1 MKLTFYGIVQG
12 VGFRPTVFRVAHAM
26 KLKGYVLNNGSNVEV
41 HIDKNPEEFIAKLKE
56 QLPPLARIDSIERE
70 ELEEKLGAF
79 DIKHSSNGRRV
90 SLIPADTA
98 MCDKCLADFHSADNR
113 RHLFP
118 FTNCTECGARFT
130 VIKDVPFDRTRTSME
145 EFQMCE
151 VCLAE
156 YSSQD
161 DRRFHAQTTSCPK
174 CGPKYRLYD
183 KAGSAIR
190 AGEPFELFARKIES
204 GSVGILKGWGGMH
217 IISTFESASR
227 LRSVYRRGEK
237 PYAVMMRDID
247 AAKKLAEI
255 SPLEEKL
262 MTSPQRPIVLV
273 KKRAMHAPMLERI
286 SPGLMNIGIM
296 LPYSGAHHLLFQK
309 LTVDGIVMTSANQ
322 PGEPMVTENQKAFDL
337 KLDCYLLHDRRI
349 VNRCD
354 DSVIRV
360 NGGKLSFIRKS
371 RGFVPV
377 PIQLNHKRSVIS
389 VGAQWDVTGA
399 VSRNG
404 ELFLTQYIGET
415 DKYQTLQYLE
425 SAIRHLRDL
434 LGVEKVEAIGLDKH
448 PRYSTRI
455 VAKSLAAYF
464 NAEMVETQHY
474 HAHAASL
481 MIDQGLSE
489 PGVFIAWDGTGYGDD
504 KTSWGGET
512 LIADFG
518 QYRRVGSLRTLPLL
532 GGDRAVLDVRRIVA
546 AIKLM
551 LNRDV
556 TEFPEADVEVFS
568 KMLPRSGRTSSMGRV
583 LDALS
588 CILDVS
594 CKRTYEGEP
603 AIKLERLL
611 AAGRP
616 VFKFNVTAEIVDGV
630 RVIDTLNLFEQLFD
644 KQWQGERG
652 RANIARSFVEALANE
667 AASMACEVAKA
678 EGLKYVG
685 FCGGVSY
692 NGVITDI
699 LRKRV
704 ESEKLIFAV
713 HDRIPNGDG
722 GISAGQ
728 NAIAG
733 AKVTGK
739 D

>member
-12 VGFRPTVFRVAHAM
+12 VGFRPTVFRVALGM
-26 KLKGYVLNNGSNVEV
+26 RLKGYVLNNGSNVEV
-41 HIDKNPEEFIAKLKE
+41 HIDKNPDEFIAKLKE
-56 QLPPLARIDSIERE
+56 HLSPLARIDSVERE
-70 ELEEKLGAF
+70 EVEEKFGAF
-79 DIKHSSNGRRV
+79 EIRHSSNGRRV
-90 SLIPADTA
+90 SLIPSDTA
-98 MCDKCLADFHSADNR
+98 ICDKCLSDLNSAGNR
-113 RHLFP
+113 RYLFP

-130 VIKDVPFDRTRTSME
+130 VIKDVPYDRSRTSME
-145 EFQMCE
+145 EFQMCGD
-151 VCLAE
+151 CQSE
-156 YSSQD
+156 YSDQY
-161 DRRFHAQTTSCPK
+161 DRRFHAQTISCQK

-190 AGEPFELFARKIES
+190 TPEPFEDFAGKIES
-204 GSVGILKGWGGMH
+204 GAVGLLKGWGGMH
-217 IISTFESASR
+217 VVSTFESASK

-237 PYAVMMRDID
+237 PYAVMMRDIES
-247 AAKKLAEI
+247 AKKLAVI
-255 SPLEEKL
+255 SPAEEKL

-273 KKRAMHAPMLERI
+273 NKRAEHAPMLDRV

-296 LPYSGAHHLLFQK
+296 LPYSGAHHLLFHH
-309 LTVDGIVMTSANQ
+309 LTVDGVVMTSANQ
-322 PGEPMVTENQKAFDL
+322 PGEPMVTENLKAFDL
-337 KLDCYLLHDRRI
+337 NLDCYLLHDRRI

-354 DSVIRV
+354 DSVLRM
-360 NGGKLSFIRKS
+360 NGENIAFIRKS
-371 RGFVPV
+371 RGFVPA
-377 PIQLNHKRSVIS
+377 PLPLNHKRSVIS

-425 SAIRHLRDL
+425 TAIRHLRDL
-434 LGVEKVEAIGLDKH
+434 LGVEKVDAVGLDKH
-448 PRYSTRI
+448 PKYSTRI
-455 VAKSLAAYF
+455 VAKSLAAFF
-464 NAEMVETQHY
+464 NAELVETQHY

-481 MIDQGLSE
+481 MIDKGLSE
-489 PGVFIAWDGTGYGDD
+489 PGVFITWDGTGYGDD
-504 KTSWGGET
+504 RTSWGGET

-518 QYRRVGSLRTLPLL
+518 QYRRIGSFRTIPLL
-532 GGDRAVLDVRRIVA
+532 GGDRAAIDIRRLVA
-546 AIKLM
+546 AIKLL
-551 LNRDV
+551 LNREV

-568 KMLPRSGRTSSMGRV
+568 KMLPKSPVTSSMGRV

-588 CILDVS
+588 CILDV
-594 CKRTYEGEP
+594 CNKRSYEGEP

-611 AAGRP
+611 ATGRP
-616 VFKFNVTAEIVDGV
+616 VFKFNVAGEIVDGV
-630 RVIDTLNLFEQLFD
+630 RTIDTMNMFKQLFE
-644 KQWQGERG
+644 KQWQGEKG
-652 RANIARSFVEALANE
+652 RANIARSFVEALCNE
-667 AASMACEVAKA
+667 AAGNACEVAKA

-704 ESEKLIFAV
+704 EAEKLAFFV

-733 AKVTGK
+733 AKVAGK